1 MLEVQQT
8 LWDGGDIRS
17 RKRLTRAASEVELE
31 KQHVDMYALTDR

>member
-1 MLEVQQT
+1 MLEVQQV

-31 KQHVDMYALTDR
+31 NSM